1 MACYFPKTRSARQIN
16 TLTFFPHTIP
26 FPEVT
31 TEDFLKQAA
40 LDIVSILSNPPTS
53 LPISLEA
60 GDSTKNAILQ
70 TAEVL
75 GTVVSAPK
83 LLSLPLV
90 NRNNNT
96 QVPRVETANTSAP
109 RVNKTKI
116 VVKKNVY

>member
-70 TAEVL
+70 TAEAL